1 MRLKGRHAIIRA
13 VMSGAAAS
21 LRSVHVQLPVLLV
34 SLGHG
39 ATHWIA
45 ATFYLVLPFIA
56 GDLGLSYVQAGVL
69 VTCFHVG
76 STLANFPSGM
86 LVDLTG
92 KRVAIQ
98 AAALVLGSLALF
110 GVGAVDAYLALC
122 AVVVVLGASNML
134 WHPAAI
140 SYLSQHLPNNRGY
153 ALSIHALGANLG
165 DAVAPV
171 VAGWMLLTL
180 SWHATAELNALSG
193 IAAAAAIAIVL
204 ARSDRASQ
212 PVSKAIDWRGY
223 GRSLWETLKRRDI
236 WSLCLMSGFRTMSQS
251 GLLVFLPLFLANEM
265 KVDPFTMGITLML
278 LQLGGVVATPIA
290 GVLSDRIG
298 RRPIVMGG
306 IFATTILVFALPFI
320 GNTTI
325 FVIAVAILGFFMYA
339 VRPVI
344 HSWMMDRAPSHL
356 AASLTSTLFGTQSLL
371 SMIGPVIGG
380 WLADRY
386 GLGSVFYFLAGLV
399 LIANLFALAVPR
411 SEKGD

>member
-1 MRLKGRHAIIRA
+1 MARYHRTAMSDA
-13 VMSGAAAS
+13 VVSF
-21 LRSVHVQLPVLLV
+21 RSTRVQIPVLLV

-45 ATFYLVLPFIA
+45 ATFYLVLPFITR
-56 GDLGLSYVQAGVL
+56 DLGLSYVQAGAL

-76 STLANFPSGM
+76 STLANFPSGT

-92 KRVAIQ
+92 KRIAIQ
-98 AAALVLGSLALF
+98 AAALVLGSVALF
-110 GVGAVDAYLALC
+110 GVGAVDTYLALC
-122 AVVVVLGASNML
+122 AVVAVLGASNML

-140 SYLSQHLPNNRGY
+140 SYLSLHLPNNRGY

-171 VAGWMLLTL
+171 VAGWLLLSL
-180 SWHATAELNALSG
+180 SWHTTAELNALSG
-193 IAAAAAIAIVL
+193 IIAAAIIVIVL
-204 ARSDRASQ
+204 ARSDQASTSA
-212 PVSKAIDWRGY
+212 SKAIDWRSY
-223 GRSLWETLKRRDI
+223 GKSLWETLKRRDI

-265 KVDPFTMGITLML
+265 KVDPFMMGITLML

-306 IFATTILVFALPFI
+306 IFATTILVFALAFI
-320 GNTTI
+320 SNKTI
-325 FVIAVAILGFFMYA
+325 FVITVAVLGFFMYA

-344 HSWMMDRAPSHL
+344 HSWMMDRAPPHL
-356 AASLTSTLFGTQSLL
+356 AATLTSTLFGTQSLL

-399 LIANLFALAVPR
+399 LIANLLAFAVPR

>member
-1 MRLKGRHAIIRA
+1 
-13 VMSGAAAS
+13 
-21 LRSVHVQLPVLLV
+21 
-34 SLGHG
+34 
-39 ATHWIA
+39 
-45 ATFYLVLPFIA
+45 
-56 GDLGLSYVQAGVL
+56 
-69 VTCFHVG
+69 
-76 STLANFPSGM
+76 
-86 LVDLTG
+86 
-92 KRVAIQ
+92 
-98 AAALVLGSLALF
+98 
-110 GVGAVDAYLALC
+110 
-122 AVVVVLGASNML
+122 
-134 WHPAAI
+134 
-140 SYLSQHLPNNRGY
+140 
-153 ALSIHALGANLG
+153 
-165 DAVAPV
+165 
-171 VAGWMLLTL
+171 
-180 SWHATAELNALSG
+180 
-193 IAAAAAIAIVL
+193 
-204 ARSDRASQ
+204 
-212 PVSKAIDWRGY
+212 
-223 GRSLWETLKRRDI
+223 
-236 WSLCLMSGFRTMSQS
+236 
-251 GLLVFLPLFLANEM
+251 LLVFLPLFLANEM